1 LVNERIRATEVILI
15 DDTGVNYGSTPT
27 KKALELAKEK
37 NLDLVVV
44 SPNQSP
50 PVAKIMNWGK
60 YRYETEKRAK
70 EARKKQHT
78 VDIKE
83 IKMRYK
89 IDTHDYEVRL
99 KNTKKFLAAG
109 NKVKVMITLRGREM
123 QHSELAMNLAVRFLK
138 DLEEDNP
145 VFEKNPSLEG
155 RNVVAILAPQGMK

>member
-1 LVNERIRATEVILI
+1 MVNEKIRATEVVLI
-15 DDTGVNYGSTPT
+15 DDTGVNHGNTPT
-27 KKALELAKEK
+27 KRALELAKEK

-78 VDIKE
+78 VDVKE
-83 IKMRYK
+83 VKMRYK

-99 KNTKKFLAAG
+99 KSTKKFLKEG
-109 NKVKVMITLRGREM
+109 NKVKVVIMLRGREM

-138 DLEEDNP
+138 DLEADNP

-155 RNVVAILAPQGMK
+155 RNVVAILAPQGIK